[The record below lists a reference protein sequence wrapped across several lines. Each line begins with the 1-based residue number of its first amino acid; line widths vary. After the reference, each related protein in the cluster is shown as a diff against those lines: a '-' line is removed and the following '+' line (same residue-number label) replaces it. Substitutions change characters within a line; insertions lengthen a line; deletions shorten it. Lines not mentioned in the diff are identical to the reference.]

1 MCNIVDDD
9 DFVSFLIK
17 QLELG
22 YQVGRLNDAAIR
34 AGCIIFFLRY
44 LLAFA
49 GHPTPRRENIN
60 MRFNVEK

>member
-34 AGCIIFFLRY
+34 AGCIIFFF
-44 LLAFA
+44 AIFA
-49 GHPTPRRENIN
+49 GVCWTSDSATGKYKHAVQR
-60 MRFNVEK
+60 